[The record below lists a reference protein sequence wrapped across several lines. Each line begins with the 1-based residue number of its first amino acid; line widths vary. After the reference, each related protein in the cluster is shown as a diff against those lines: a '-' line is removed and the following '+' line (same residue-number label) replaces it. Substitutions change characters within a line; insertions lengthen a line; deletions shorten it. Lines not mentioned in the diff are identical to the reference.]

1 MSEEEVIERAKE
13 LCAEIYGLS
22 KEEISE
28 LYVLTCEFK
37 GNAMGYHAY
46 TVRLMR
52 DGGLTVY
59 NFYIDSLLGV
69 DLIVR

>member
-1 MSEEEVIERAKE
+1 MIERAKE

-22 KEEISE
+22 EEEISK
-28 LYVLTCEFK
+28 LHVLTCEFN
-37 GNAMGYHAY
+37 GNAMGYHTY

-52 DGGLTVY
+52 DGDLTVY
-59 NFYIDSLLGV
+59 DFYIDPLLGV

>member
-1 MSEEEVIERAKE
+1 MSEEEAIERAKE

-22 KEEISE
+22 EEEVSK

-37 GNAMGYHAY
+37 ENAMGYHAY

-52 DGGLTVY
+52 DGDLTVY
-59 NFYIDSLLGV
+59 DFYIDPLLGV

>member
-22 KEEISE
+22 EEEVSE

-37 GNAMGYHAY
+37 ENAMGYHTY

>member
-1 MSEEEVIERAKE
+1 MSEEKVIERAKE

-22 KEEISE
+22 EEEVSK
-28 LYVLTCEFK
+28 LYVLTCEFN
-37 GNAMGYHAY
+37 GNAMGYHTY

-69 DLIVR
+69 DPIVR